1 MSSKLYRDT
10 GIVLRTYRL
19 GEADRIVVL
28 LTEEHGKVRAIAKGV
43 RKTRSKFGGRLEP
56 LSCVQVQLHRGK
68 ELDVISQV
76 ETVDA
81 NKAVFGD
88 LDSMT
93 EAYAILEAVDQ
104 LVPDREPVPHI
115 YKMLAGARRTLL
127 TRPSPI
133 VVPAFLWKL
142 LSAEGLRPQLDV
154 CASCEEQIHAEAV
167 PGTNV
172 TFAFD
177 LALGGVLC
185 ASCGATSGST
195 VSAQAVDL
203 MRRIL
208 GGGLNEVLE
217 DAHDPAGQHLDDP
230 IVNEVLDIA
239 TRAFEHHMERRLRSV
254 RIFERE
260 QGRPARHGAL

>member
-1 MSSKLYRDT
+1 MSSKLYRDV
-10 GIVLRTYRL
+10 GIVLRTYKL

-28 LTEEHGKVRAIAKGV
+28 LTQDHGKVRAIAKGV

-56 LSCVQVQLHRGK
+56 LSCVSVQLHRGRD
-68 ELDVISQV
+68 LDIISQV

-81 NKAVFGD
+81 NATVFGD

-93 EAYAILEAVDQ
+93 EAFAILEAVDQ

-142 LSAEGLRPQLDV
+142 LSAEGLRPQLDT
-154 CASCEEQIHAEAV
+154 CASCEEAVGSDQISDIRS
-167 PGTNV
+167 
-172 TFAFD
+172 TFVFD
-177 LALGGVLC
+177 LGLGGVLC
-185 ASCGATSGST
+185 RSCGSMSGSLI
-195 VSAQAVDL
+195 SADAL
-203 MRRIL
+203 EMMRRIL
-208 GGGLNEVLE
+208 GGGLNDVLE
-217 DAHDPAGQHLDDP
+217 EAHDPDGQHLDDP

-260 QGRPARHGAL
+260 

>member
-1 MSSKLYRDT
+1 MTSKLYRDT

-28 LTEEHGKVRAIAKGV
+28 LTQEHGKVRAIAKGV

-56 LSCVQVQLHRGK
+56 LSYVHVQLHRGRD
-68 ELDVISQV
+68 LDIVSQV
-76 ETVDA
+76 ETVDV
-81 NKAVFGD
+81 NSSVFGD

-93 EAYAILEAVDQ
+93 EAFAILEAVDQ

-115 YKMLAGARRTLL
+115 FKMLSGARRTLL

-133 VVPAFLWKL
+133 VVPSFLWKL
-142 LSAEGLRPQLDV
+142 LAAEGLRPQLDE
-154 CASCEEQIHAEAV
+154 CAACGERARGDDAV
-167 PGTNV
+167 SSSRLV
-172 TFAFD
+172 FD
-177 LALGGVLC
+177 IALGGVLC
-185 ASCGATSGST
+185 RSCGAMSGST
-195 VSAQAVDL
+195 ISVGALDL

-208 GGGLNEVLE
+208 GGNLNDVLAE
-217 DAHDPAGQHLDDP
+217 AHDPQGQRLDDP
-230 IVNEVLDIA
+230 IVNEVLGIA

-260 QGRPARHGAL
+260 

>member
-56 LSCVQVQLHRGK
+56 LSCVAVQLHRGRD
-68 ELDVISQV
+68 LDVISQV

-81 NKAVFGD
+81 NNTVFGD

-93 EAYAILEAVDQ
+93 EAFAILEAVDQ

-142 LSAEGLRPQLDV
+142 LSVEGLRPQLDV
-154 CASCEEQIHAEAV
+154 CASCEERINFEPSTAGASTDV
-167 PGTNV
+167 RV
-172 TFAFD
+172 RFIFD
-177 LALGGVLC
+177 LTLGGILC
-185 ASCGATSGST
+185 RSCGSLSGSVIT
-195 VSAQAVDL
+195 ADALEL

-208 GGGLNEVLE
+208 GGSLNDVLDE
-217 DAHDPAGQHLDDP
+217 AYDPTGQHLDDP
-230 IVNEVLDIA
+230 VVNEVLEIA

-260 QGRPARHGAL
+260 

>member
-1 MSSKLYRDT
+1 MTSKLYRDT

-28 LTEEHGKVRAIAKGV
+28 LTQEHGKIRAIAKGV

-56 LSCVQVQLHRGK
+56 LSCVHVQLHRGRD
-68 ELDVISQV
+68 LDIVSQV

-81 NKAVFGD
+81 NSTVFGD

-93 EAYAILEAVDQ
+93 EAFAILEAVDQ

-115 YKMLAGARRTLL
+115 YKMLSGARRTLL

-142 LSAEGLRPQLDV
+142 LAAEGLRPQLDE
-154 CASCEEQIHAEAV
+154 CAACGESVLGAGSSADHRV
-167 PGTNV
+167 V
-172 TFAFD
+172 FD
-177 LALGGVLC
+177 TLAGGILC
-185 ASCGATSGST
+185 RSCGSTSGST
-195 VSAQAVDL
+195 ISFAAL
-203 MRRIL
+203 ELTKRIL
-208 GGGLNEVLE
+208 GGSLNDVLE
-217 DAHDPAGQHLDDP
+217 EAHHPHGQRLDDP
-230 IVNEVLDIA
+230 VVNEVSEIA

-254 RIFERE
+254 RIFERD
-260 QGRPARHGAL
+260 

>member
-1 MSSKLYRDT
+1 MTSKLYRDT

-56 LSCVQVQLHRGK
+56 LSCVQVQLYRGRD
-68 ELDVISQV
+68 LDIINQV

-81 NKAVFGD
+81 NRDVFGD

-93 EAYAILEAVDQ
+93 ESFAILEAVDQ

-115 YKMLAGARRTLL
+115 YRMLAGARRTLL

-142 LSAEGLRPQLDV
+142 LSAEGLRPQIES
-154 CASCEEQIHAEAV
+154 CASCQETISISRDDDLQNTKSDV
-167 PGTNV
+167 R
-172 TFAFD
+172 FD
-177 LALGGVLC
+177 ISLGGVVC
-185 ASCGATSGST
+185 RSCST
-195 VSAQAVDL
+195 GTGVMLSFEARQL
-203 MRRIL
+203 MGRIL
-208 GGGLNEVLE
+208 GGELNDVLDE
-217 DAHDPAGQHLDDP
+217 AYDPRGQHLDDP
-230 IVNEVLDIA
+230 VVGEVLTIA
-239 TRAFEHHMERRLRSV
+239 TLAFEHHVERRLRSV
-254 RIFERE
+254 RIFER
-260 QGRPARHGAL
+260 G

>member
-10 GIVLRTYRL
+10 GIVLRSYRL
-19 GEADRIVVL
+19 GEADRIIVF

-56 LSCVQVQLHRGK
+56 LSCVLVQLHRGRD
-68 ELDVISQV
+68 LDVISQV

-81 NKAVFGD
+81 NTTVFGD

-93 EAYAILEAVDQ
+93 EAFAILEAVDQ

-142 LSAEGLRPQLDV
+142 LAAEGLRPQLDV
-154 CASCEEQIHAEAV
+154 CASCGESIHV
-167 PGTNV
+167 DLDRTRL
-172 TFAFD
+172 AFD
-177 LALGGVLC
+177 IGLGGVLC
-185 ASCGATSGST
+185 RSCG
-195 VSAQAVDL
+195 SAGGGGISPDARDL

-208 GGGLNEVLE
+208 GGSLNDVLE
-217 DAHDPAGQHLDDP
+217 EAYDPQGQRLDDP
-230 IVNEVLDIA
+230 VVNEVLAIA
-239 TRAFEHHMERRLRSV
+239 TAAFEHHMERRLRSV

-260 QGRPARHGAL
+260 

>member
-1 MSSKLYRDT
+1 M
-10 GIVLRTYRL
+10 GIVLRTYKL

-28 LTEEHGKVRAIAKGV
+28 LTQDHGKVRAIAKGV

-56 LSCVQVQLHRGK
+56 LSCVSVQLHRGRD
-68 ELDVISQV
+68 LDIISQV

-81 NKAVFGD
+81 NATVFGD

-93 EAYAILEAVDQ
+93 EAFAILEAVDQ

-142 LSAEGLRPQLDV
+142 LSAEGLRPQLDT
-154 CASCEEQIHAEAV
+154 CASCEETLGPDQVSDARSTIV
-167 PGTNV
+167 
-172 TFAFD
+172 FD
-177 LALGGVLC
+177 LGLGGVLC
-185 ASCGATSGST
+185 RSCGSMSGSFI
-195 VSAQAVDL
+195 SADAL
-203 MRRIL
+203 EMMRRIL

-217 DAHDPAGQHLDDP
+217 EAHDPDGQHLDDP

-260 QGRPARHGAL
+260 

>member
-1 MSSKLYRDT
+1 MSSKTYRDT

-28 LTEEHGKVRAIAKGV
+28 LTEEHGKIRAIAKGV

-56 LSCVQVQLHRGK
+56 LSCVLVQLHKGR
-68 ELDVISQV
+68 ELDIINQV

-81 NKAVFGD
+81 NTTIFGN

-115 YKMLAGARRTLL
+115 FKMLTGARRTLL
-127 TRPSPI
+127 TRPSPV

-154 CASCEEQIHAEAV
+154 CSVCSESIRINGQIDEV
-167 PGTNV
+167 SGV
-172 TFAFD
+172 RFD
-177 LALGGVLC
+177 IAQGGVIC
-185 ASCGATSGST
+185 RSCSSASGVVLSSGALH
-195 VSAQAVDL
+195 L
-203 MRRIL
+203 MNRIL
-208 GGGLNEVLE
+208 GGSLNEVLDE
-217 DAHDPAGQHLDDP
+217 IFEPGGQRLDDP
-230 IVNEVLDIA
+230 VVNEVQAIA
-239 TRAFEHHMERRLRSV
+239 MSAFEHHMERRLRSM

-260 QGRPARHGAL
+260 